1 MPQTSQASR
10 KALAAPTMA
19 DFQGAMRRPA
29 RQIASRIGGREA
41 TRADSNTLP
50 ATGL

>member
-1 MPQTSQASR
+1 MPHTTHASTN
-10 KALAAPTMA
+10 ALVAPTMA
-19 DFQGAMRRPA
+19 DFQGAMRSTA
-29 RQIASRIGGREA
+29 RQMASRIGGMEA